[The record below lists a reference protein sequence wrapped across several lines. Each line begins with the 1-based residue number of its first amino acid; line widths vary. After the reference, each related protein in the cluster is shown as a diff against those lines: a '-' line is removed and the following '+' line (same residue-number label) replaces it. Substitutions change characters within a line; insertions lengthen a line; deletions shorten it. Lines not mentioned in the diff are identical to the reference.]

1 MLAAYTGW
9 GLQHK
14 ELMRFGPVHSR
25 VAGSQLVQEDL
36 PQADNR
42 VDLDPDVRDVH
53 GLPAA
58 RITYSPH
65 RHEQVGA
72 LVLGARVEAFSA
84 AAPGAI
90 GAAIIPYPL
99 ISDTM
104 TYTAHLAG
112 TARMGDDADT
122 SVCDA
127 GGRLHEVDNVLVVD
141 GSTFPTF
148 PGFNPT
154 LTIMANS
161 LRVTR
166 EFVGARPATPA
177 TPPPA
182 PAGPHGGDG
191 TPPLP
196 ATGGGGAITLLP
208 LAAGAAM
215 ASRRTRS
222 DEEDPA

>member
-1 MLAAYTGW
+1 M
-9 GLQHK
+9 GLLHK
-14 ELMRFGPVHSR
+14 QLMRFGPVHSR
-25 VAGSQLVQEDL
+25 VAGSQLVHEDL
-36 PQADNR
+36 PQATNR

-53 GLPAA
+53 GFPAA

-65 RHEQVGA
+65 RHEQVA
-72 LVLGARVEAFSA
+72 AAVLGAQVEAFSA

-99 ISDTM
+99 ITPGM
-104 TYTAHLAG
+104 AYTAHLAG

-122 SVCDA
+122 SVTDA

-166 EFVGARPATPA
+166 EVTGARPAAPA
-177 TPPPA
+177 TPAPA
-182 PAGPHGGDG
+182 PVPAPSG
-191 TPPLP
+191 PPLP
-196 ATGGGGAITLLP
+196 TTGGGAAITALP
-208 LAAGAAM
+208 LALGAA
-215 ASRRTRS
+215 AAATHRHGRP
-222 DEEDPA
+222 EPEDDR